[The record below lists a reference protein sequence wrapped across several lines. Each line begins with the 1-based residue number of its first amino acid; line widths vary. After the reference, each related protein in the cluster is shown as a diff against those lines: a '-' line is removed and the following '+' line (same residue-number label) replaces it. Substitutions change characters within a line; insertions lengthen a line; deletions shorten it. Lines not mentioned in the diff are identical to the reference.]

1 MDHPLLVYS
10 KNRSS
15 ISHSLC
21 PHSNRKTHI
30 FNVCTNLLYFD
41 FNRWNV
47 NENSRLSLCNPL
59 STTCYSSTLVFLSA
73 NVSTFDD
80 CLCLFD
86 GRLNQLSQLIINI
99 HSINTSAFTIDNTVS
114 NFVFNGRLIRFEN
127 HLFFFCSKS
136 YLT

>member
-1 MDHPLLVYS
+1 MTFSIYIYS
-10 KNRSS
+10 DGSPIARLFKEQ
-15 ISHSLC
+15 IQYLTLIM
-21 PHSNRKTHI
+21 PPSNRKRPISNESFIDAYAHI

-47 NENSRLSLCNPL
+47 NDNSRLSLCNRI

-99 HSINTSAFTIDNTVS
+99 RSINTSAFTIDNTVS
-114 NFVFNGRLIRFEN
+114 NFF
-127 HLFFFCSKS
+127 
-136 YLT
+136 